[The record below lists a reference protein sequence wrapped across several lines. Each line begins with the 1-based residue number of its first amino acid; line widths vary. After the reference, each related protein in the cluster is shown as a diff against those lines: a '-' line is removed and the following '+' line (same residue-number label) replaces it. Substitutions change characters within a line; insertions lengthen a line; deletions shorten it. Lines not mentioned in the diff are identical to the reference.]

1 MNTSSLELAIVVPCY
16 NEEQVLPETARQ
28 LRAMLDELTET
39 EKIAAH
45 SRIYFVDDGSG
56 DQTWSLI
63 ETLTADDE
71 RVHGIK
77 LSYNRGHQ
85 NALLAGLF
93 NAEGDIIISIDAD
106 LQDDIKVIGQMID
119 AYLEGNDIVY
129 GVRAARKTDGLF
141 KRVTAESFYR
151 LLGWMGVNVVFNHAD
166 YRLMSRRAIAAL
178 KEYGE
183 VNIFLR
189 GIIPSIGFPSTSVSY
204 DRNKRFAGESK
215 YPLSKM
221 LGFAINGITAFSSL
235 PLRLIAVLGFVI
247 FLFSLLLS
255 IWVLWVKIFA
265 GEAIPG
271 WASSVL
277 PMYLL
282 GGIQLLSIGVLGEYV
297 GRIYMETKHRPRF
310 IIEKII

>member
-1 MNTSSLELAIVVPCY
+1 MNTSPLELAIVVPCY

-28 LRAMLDELTET
+28 LLALLDELTET
-39 EKIAAH
+39 GKIAPK
-45 SRIYFVDDGSG
+45 SRIYFVDDGSR
-56 DQTWSLI
+56 DQTWPLI
-63 ETLTADDE
+63 ETLSADDG

-85 NALLAGLF
+85 HALLAGLF
-93 NAEGDIIISIDAD
+93 TAEGDIIISIDAD
-106 LQDDIKVIGQMID
+106 LQDDIQVIGQMID
-119 AYLEGNDIVY
+119 AYREGNDVVY
-129 GVRAARKTDGLF
+129 GVRAARKTDRLF

-151 LLGWMGVNVVFNHAD
+151 LLGWMGVDVVFNHAD
-166 YRLMSRRAIAAL
+166 YRLMSRRAIEAL
-178 KEYGE
+178 KGYGE
-183 VNIFLR
+183 VNVFLR

-204 DRNKRFAGESK
+204 DRNKRIAGESK

-221 LGFAINGITAFSSL
+221 IGFAINGITAFSSL

-297 GRIYMETKHRPRF
+297 GRIYMETKRRPRF

>member
-1 MNTSSLELAIVVPCY
+1 
-16 NEEQVLPETARQ
+16 
-28 LRAMLDELTET
+28 
-39 EKIAAH
+39 
-45 SRIYFVDDGSG
+45 
-56 DQTWSLI
+56 
-63 ETLTADDE
+63 
-71 RVHGIK
+71 
-77 LSYNRGHQ
+77 
-85 NALLAGLF
+85 
-93 NAEGDIIISIDAD
+93 
-106 LQDDIKVIGQMID
+106 
-119 AYLEGNDIVY
+119 
-129 GVRAARKTDGLF
+129 VRAARKTDRLF

-151 LLGWMGVNVVFNHAD
+151 LLGWMGVDVVFNHAD
-166 YRLMSRRAIAAL
+166 YRLMSRRAIEAL
-178 KEYGE
+178 KGYGE
-183 VNIFLR
+183 VNVFLR

-204 DRNKRFAGESK
+204 DRNKRIAGESK

-221 LGFAINGITAFSSL
+221 IGFAINGITAFSSL

-297 GRIYMETKHRPRF
+297 GRIYMETKRRPRF

>member
-1 MNTSSLELAIVVPCY
+1 MNTSPLKLAIVVPCY

-28 LRAMLDELTET
+28 LLALLDELTET
-39 EKIAAH
+39 GKIAPN
-45 SRIYFVDDGSG
+45 SRIYFVDDGSR
-56 DQTWSLI
+56 DQTWPLI
-63 ETLTADDE
+63 ETLSADDG

-77 LSYNRGHQ
+77 LSCNRGHQ
-85 NALLAGLF
+85 HALLAGLF
-93 NAEGDIIISIDAD
+93 TAEGDIIISIDAD
-106 LQDDIKVIGQMID
+106 LQDDIQVIGQMID
-119 AYLEGNDIVY
+119 AYREGNDVVY
-129 GVRAARKTDGLF
+129 GVRAARKADRLF

-151 LLGWMGVNVVFNHAD
+151 LLGWMGVDVVFNHAD
-166 YRLMSRRAIAAL
+166 YRLMSRRAIEAL
-178 KEYGE
+178 KGYGE

-189 GIIPSIGFPSTSVSY
+189 GVIPSIGFPSTSVSY
-204 DRNKRFAGESK
+204 DRNQRFAGESK

-221 LGFAINGITAFSSL
+221 IGFAINGITAFSSL

-247 FLFSLLLS
+247 FMFSLLLS
-255 IWVLWVKIFA
+255 VWVLWVKIFA